1 MDLSLFS
8 AVSGGLQQAYQGAK
22 ALLELKV
29 EAEVTERI
37 SSLVSQLGDLSGKFL
52 DARAAHL
59 ACQERTMD
67 LEKEVSRLT
76 GFEADRSRYALTEIA
91 PDAYAW
97 SLRPEHQGEEP
108 LHHLCC
114 RCYAEA
120 KKSILQFARQQG
132 GYRVLACPLCQAEVR
147 LPDGREQT
155 PAVLTGLRPHSRRR
169 Y

>member
-1 MDLSLFS
+1 MDLSVFS
-8 AVSGGLQQAYQGAK
+8 AVAGGLQQAYQGAK

-29 EAEVTERI
+29 EAETALRI
-37 SSLVSQLGDLSGKFL
+37 HALVSQLGDLSGKFL

-67 LEKEVSRLT
+67 LEKEVARLT
-76 GFEADRSRYALTEIA
+76 GFEADRARYALNELA
-91 PDAYAW
+91 PQAYVW

-147 LPDGREQT
+147 LPDESGQT
-155 PAVLTGLRPHSRRR
+155 PSVLIARRTSSRRLF
-169 Y
+169 